1 MKSTKKQKY
10 IKFKL
15 RFNAEIIV
23 ILLAFLLS
31 VFFINCS
38 PEQSGNTAQLIVLTS
53 HPDQGKAY
61 DWQMKRVSE
70 VQVSGDAISKTNF
83 DTRNWEP
90 AIVPGTAL
98 NSLVANDEFPEPYF
112 GQNNMLTNK
121 LIPDIAETGREFY
134 HFWYR
139 TKFEI
144 PDDFKGK
151 KVWMQF
157 DGINYIAHIW
167 LNGKEIGTMK
177 GMFVQE
183 KFDVTGIINREN
195 ENCLAVSVEPVEF
208 PGTIQARSKENVAPN
223 ENRNGGDGEIGK
235 NVTMLMTA
243 GWDFT
248 FHDGIRDRNTGI
260 WRDVKVF
267 SSGTVTL
274 ENPFVKSSLPIPALS
289 PASEEISVE
298 LNNTTDKNQDAE
310 LLAEIEGTE
319 IRISKNLNLAAGE
332 KTKVVLSPDE
342 YKQMFI
348 DNPKLWWPIHKG
360 PQNLYTLNLKVK
372 VNGEISDEVSKRFG
386 IRDIRSDRNTPDQ
399 SRIFYV
405 NGKRLFI
412 HGSNWIPE
420 AMLRTSNE
428 RTEAELR
435 YTQQAGINMLRLW
448 GGGISESDY
457 FFDLCDEMGFLIW
470 HEFWMTGDTKP
481 PLDTTLYFENVRS
494 TIKRIRN
501 HPSLAYYVS
510 SNEQD
515 NILDINPILTQLD
528 GTRGYQFQSECCGVH
543 DGSPYKYE
551 NPMQYYDNTASNRGS
566 RIDGFCPEYGTAC
579 LPVVES
585 LREMMPA
592 SDLWPINKATW
603 DYLDGNGFH
612 NITTKYNTAIE
623 QYGKPETIED
633 YAEKGQMVGAVAY
646 RSLWENW
653 NYNKYEFGDRFASG
667 VLFWYHNSP
676 EKQVCSRMWDWSLE
690 PTAALYFA
698 QDALEPVHAQFDF
711 IKNTVSVT
719 NDLYQGFKNIR
730 VNFHLINM
738 NMETLLEKEA
748 KINLPED
755 AVANDILK
763 INLPEVKLSPVHF
776 IKLEVYDANGNLI
789 SDTFYW
795 RSTSAYQ
802 GPWTVGGPI
811 HGGFESLKELP
822 QTDLD
827 CSVTTKEL
835 NEKKYFEIKLKNSS
849 NKLAFFNRLKL
860 INPETKSLA
869 KPAFYSDNYFSILP
883 GETKKVTI
891 EIATK
896 NLSANTKL
904 TLEGFNVK
912 EKVLQL

>member
-1 MKSTKKQKY
+1 MHNISNSQ
-10 IKFKL
+10 IK
-15 RFNAEIIV
+15 
-23 ILLAFLLS
+23 ILIF
-31 VFFINCS
+31 
-38 PEQSGNTAQLIVLTS
+38 LIVLGISIKNTMANVSKGNKNKTVITLSS
-53 HPDQGKAY
+53 HPEEGSGVK
-61 DWQMKRVSE
+61 WQMKRVSE
-70 VQVSGDAISKTNF
+70 VQVSGEAISKTNF

-90 AIVPGTAL
+90 AIIPGTAL
-98 NSLVANDEFPEPYF
+98 NSLVANGEFPEPYF
-112 GQNNMLTNK
+112 GQNNLLTNK
-121 LIPDIAETGREFY
+121 LIPDIADTGREFY

-139 TKFEI
+139 TTFEI
-144 PDDFKGK
+144 PGDFKGK

-183 KFDVTGIINREN
+183 KFDVTGIINRES

-208 PGTIQARSKENVAPN
+208 PGTIQSRSKENVAPN
-223 ENRNGGDGEIGK
+223 ENRNGGDGQIGK
-235 NVTMLMTA
+235 NITMLMTA

-267 SSGTVTL
+267 SSGSVTL

-310 LLAEIEGTE
+310 LWAEIEGTD
-319 IRISKNLNLAAGE
+319 IRISKNINLTAD
-332 KTKVVLSPDE
+332 KKIKVVLSPDD
-342 YKQMFI
+342 YKQLLI
-348 DNPKLWWPIHKG
+348 DHPKLWWPIHKG

-428 RTEAELR
+428 RTVAELR

-448 GGGISESDY
+448 GGGISESDK

-481 PLDTTLYFENVRS
+481 PVDTTLYFENIRS

-612 NITTKYNTAIE
+612 NMTTKYNTAIE
-623 QYGKPETIED
+623 QYGKPQTIED

-646 RSLWENW
+646 RSIWENW

-719 NDLYQGFKNIR
+719 NDFYQGFKNIR
-730 VNFHLINM
+730 VNFRLINM

-755 AVANDILK
+755 AVANNILK
-763 INLPEVKLSPVHF
+763 INLPEGKLSPVHF
-776 IKLEVYDANGNLI
+776 IKLEVYDADDNLI

-795 RSTSAYQ
+795 RSTSKYQ

-811 HGGFESLKELP
+811 HGGFESLNELP

-827 CSVTTKEL
+827 YSVTTKEL
-835 NEKKYFEIKLKNSS
+835 NGKKYYEVELKNSS
-849 NKLAFFNRLKL
+849 KKLAFFNHLKL
-860 INPETKSLA
+860 IDPVTKSLA
-869 KPAFYSDNYFSILP
+869 KPAFYSDNYFSLLP
-883 GETKKVTI
+883 GESKKVTI

-896 NLSANTKL
+896 NLFANTKL
-904 TLEGFNVK
+904 VLDGFNVK
-912 EKVLQL
+912 GKVLQ